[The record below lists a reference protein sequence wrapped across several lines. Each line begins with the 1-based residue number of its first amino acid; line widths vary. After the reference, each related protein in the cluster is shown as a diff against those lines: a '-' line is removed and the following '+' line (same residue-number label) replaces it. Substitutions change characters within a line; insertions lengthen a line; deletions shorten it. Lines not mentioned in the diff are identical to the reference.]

1 VRGRHQREVD
11 LDGARGAEREHLPG
25 LERPQELG
33 LHVEAEL
40 GDLVEEEHAAVRGL
54 HVALGVRGRA
64 RVGAD
69 REGIALE
76 GDDVAAGEIGR
87 EDEHD
92 TEEDNSW
99 YSPEEKLLCFGT
111 GDVDDAEDAETILHE
126 LGHALQDAICPDF
139 GACPQAAAMGEG
151 FGDYLAATI
160 FADRKPPALR
170 SSVMLWDG
178 LRWNGPAGPPGVRR
192 LDEPLTFESFEHDA
206 DEHDN
211 GLIWSAALGDVRAAL
226 GREVA

>member
-1 VRGRHQREVD
+1 VFDPCPVATLRGTRLLLDGRGRVKPPPERAYVEVELQD
-11 LDGARGAEREHLPG
+11 LDGTGYLDGRRGTTRRTRDRAHRPDGDFRFRAGEVGFAEAMVYHHIDRALRWLEAMGYSGARGIFRAPI
-25 LERPQELG
+25 P
-33 LHVEAEL
+33 V
-40 GDLVEEEHAAVRGL
+40 DVR
-54 HVALGVRGRA
+54 A
-64 RVGAD
+64 
-69 REGIALE
+69 
-76 GDDVAAGEIGR
+76 
-87 EDEHD
+87 

-139 GACPQAAAMGEG
+139 GACAQAPRRWGKG

-178 LRWNGPAGPPGVRR
+178 LRWNGPARR
-192 LDEPLTFESFEHDA
+192 ACAGWTS
-206 DEHDN
+206 
-211 GLIWSAALGDVRAAL
+211 R
-226 GREVA
+226 